1 MDDDA
6 EMDPRVMT
14 RAALEDALRRAREEV
29 VTMRMRATE
38 REREFRE
45 EIRALAARCASL
57 AAERTVAELAN
68 TRVEIANTTTVNTTT
83 ETTTDA
89 RERSTREALA
99 GDLSSLFFKTARYER
114 PTWERASERAVKR
127 ETRVRDA
134 GAVWSDDASET
145 SMGGGSGDG
154 ARAGD
159 GFDWNARDAAFE
171 DDGEAD
177 LADSLRDDDGLV
189 DALVRGGV
197 EGERAAEILAE
208 RLRAVAFA
216 AKPRGGADAFSA
228 AST

>member
-1 MDDDA
+1 
-6 EMDPRVMT
+6 MT
-14 RAALEDALRRAREEV
+14 REALERALRVAREEV
-29 VTMRMRATE
+29 AAMRTRATQ

-68 TRVEIANTTTVNTTT
+68 TRVEIANTTTNTNT
-83 ETTTDA
+83 ETNDE
-89 RERSTREALA
+89 RESWTRREATA

-127 ETRVRDA
+127 VTCARAEGVVR
-134 GAVWSDDASET
+134 SDDASEA
-145 SMGGGSGDG
+145 SMRGKEG
-154 ARAGD
+154 ARVSD

-189 DALVRGGV
+189 DALVRGGA

-216 AKPRGGADAFSA
+216 AEPRGDADARRPRVGADAFSA

>member
-1 MDDDA
+1 L
-6 EMDPRVMT
+6 MT
-14 RAALEDALRRAREEV
+14 RESLERALRVAREEV
-29 VTMRMRATE
+29 TAMRTRATA

-68 TRVEIANTTTVNTTT
+68 TRIEIANTTTNTNT
-83 ETTTDA
+83 ETNDE
-89 RERSTREALA
+89 RESWTRREAVA

-127 ETRVRDA
+127 ETPRVRDEDV
-134 GAVWSDDASET
+134 VWSDDASLEA
-145 SMGGGSGDG
+145 SMRGKEG
-154 ARAGD
+154 ARRDD

-216 AKPRGGADAFSA
+216 AEPRGDADARRPRGGADAFST